1 MQSAGWLATAL
12 LGTKQPG
19 SVRVYLLHD
28 PKFKD
33 TTLELVSDGVHYI
46 KAEFQD
52 CADTLKGCREKRRC
66 VVLESYEVALV
77 LSDTWAKS
85 EMMLLVKDCN
95 VGALELSTPAG
106 LKSHKAITGVASL
119 VRTAWQDL
127 HQTRSSEQPHSWKGY
142 TVQALPLSGLED
154 TFVPY
159 YLEQGTLTH
168 HHTKAKVKNVSK
180 EMKEGGKKGVR
191 GVMTQQ
197 RVVGPMSEQGEQ
209 SGTRGAIA
217 EQSGTRGAI
226 AEQSGTRGAI
236 AEQSGTRR
244 AIAEQSGTRGAIAEQ
259 SGTRGAIAEQ
269 SGTRVAIAEQSGTR
283 GAIAEQSGTRGAIA
297 EQSGTRGAIA
307 EQSGTRGAIAES
319 VGTCSLVPLEQVTCA
334 ELGHAS
340 SHAQVQPDETLGP
353 HLTSDETRGAGLTS
367 DGTRGAG
374 LTSDG
379 TRGAGLTSDG
389 TRGAGL
395 TSDGTRGAGLTSD
408 GTRGAG
414 LTSDGTRGAGLTS
427 ERINARV
434 NLTNLSAISKH
445 TDQQSPS
452 HNDVIGS
459 VTSTHPVVIGNHF
472 ASMVMSA
479 ASMVTSAAPHRTLS
493 NSSLSGYVMSRCEVV
508 QQAPHTEHRGERPN
522 DVLDSTDFAM
532 SSTQQDAFE
541 QVMELDD
548 GYIMSPH
555 TKDHLLALQDWV
567 RTSPVPVAGSQ
578 TRPMIA
584 SGSFSSDALY
594 SSSCCSVPES
604 CFHLSIPTSGEE
616 DIIPSHPPPSPPL
629 DHAPWHARDAP
640 NKSTSGSHL
649 HPVMGKVPCLYDWW
663 VSG

>member
-159 YLEQGTLTH
+159 YLEQGTLSH
-168 HHTKAKVKNVSK
+168 HRMKAKVSK

-197 RVVGPMSEQGEQ
+197 RVVAPMSEQGEQSGTRGAIAEQSGTRGAITEQ

-236 AEQSGTRR
+236 P
-244 AIAEQSGTRGAIAEQ
+244 
-259 SGTRGAIAEQ
+259 
-269 SGTRVAIAEQSGTR
+269 EQSGTR

-307 EQSGTRGAIAES
+307 EQSGTRGAIAEP

-334 ELGHAS
+334 EPGHAS
-340 SHAQVQPDETLGP
+340 SHAQVQSDETLGP
-353 HLTSDETRGAGLTS
+353 H
-367 DGTRGAG
+367 
-374 LTSDG
+374 
-379 TRGAGLTSDG
+379 
-389 TRGAGL
+389 
-395 TSDGTRGAGLTSD
+395 LTSD

-472 ASMVMSA
+472 ASMVMGA

-493 NSSLSGYVMSRCEVV
+493 NSSLSGYLMSHCEVV

-616 DIIPSHPPPSPPL
+616 DIIPSHPPPSPL
-629 DHAPWHARDAP
+629 DHAPWHARDSP
-640 NKSTSGSHL
+640 SKSTSGSHL
-649 HPVMGKVPCLYDWW
+649 HPVMGKVPCLYDCGYQGSGRVEYVPVNKWLSLPPPSPATPYTFFTQTVLLFLTSYTLTVTRHAHTVVRAHGAQGTAPVTEGG
-663 VSG
+663 VSITE